1 MRALVQHAEALVVGE
16 DLGPLGLRR
25 SQIVTFP
32 AARST
37 ALTKF
42 AGEVGGHE
50 HSRVGIAAAAPCS
63 AATPTNSIALSRLR
77 LEGRV
82 HSDAVGVNSPFTVH
96 SGPTVNFFS
105 AFQAHRVPHPLE
117 PYCSRERDAVA
128 PTMTR
133 EKGWHHPTVSWL
145 SKPVLVYYQKSHVT
159 TVTPFLALPLRLRKI

>member
-1 MRALVQHAEALVVGE
+1 M
-16 DLGPLGLRR
+16 
-25 SQIVTFP
+25 
-32 AARST
+32 
-37 ALTKF
+37 
-42 AGEVGGHE
+42 
-50 HSRVGIAAAAPCS
+50 GIAAAAPCS

-96 SGPTVNFFS
+96 SGATVKFFS
-105 AFQAHRVPHPLE
+105 ALQAHRVPHPLE

-145 SKPVLVYYQKSHVT
+145 SKPVDGEYEFMNSQNSPRTQGAEQPAARSWQGIKPNGVFVEPGPKE
-159 TVTPFLALPLRLRKI
+159 PA